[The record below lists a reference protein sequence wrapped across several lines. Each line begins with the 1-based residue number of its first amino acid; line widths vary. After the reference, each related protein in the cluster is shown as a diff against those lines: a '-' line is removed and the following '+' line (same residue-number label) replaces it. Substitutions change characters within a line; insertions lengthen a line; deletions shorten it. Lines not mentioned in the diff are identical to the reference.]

1 MGNVTRPPIPRQ
13 DPPDDD
19 DSSGPI
25 SESAASADGRA
36 TVRPPA
42 GPSDQWSRLTSPEPS
57 SATYQM
63 LRESCRI
70 EAAAT
75 EDPELDAELAVE
87 AEVIRVAMDRNSGKP

>member
-1 MGNVTRPPIPRQ
+1 
-13 DPPDDD
+13 
-19 DSSGPI
+19 
-25 SESAASADGRA
+25 
-36 TVRPPA
+36 
-42 GPSDQWSRLTSPEPS
+42 
-57 SATYQM
+57 M